1 MGDVQELVFEA
12 MIIGAGAT
20 VVMDIWALLLKRFFN
35 IPSLNYA
42 MVGRWIGHFPQGTFM
57 HENIVRA
64 QPVHGEK
71 LIGWGAHYGI
81 GIVFAGVLLLLWGL
95 EWAQQPTLFP
105 ALLIG
110 IVTVVAPFVLM
121 QPSFGFGIAAS
132 KTPQPNRA
140 RLLSLAAH
148 SIYGFGLYL
157 SALFWNQM
165 F

>member
-64 QPVHGEK
+64 HPVRGEK

-95 EWAQQPTLFP
+95 EWAQRPTLFP
-105 ALLIG
+105 ALFIG
-110 IVTVVAPFVLM
+110 IVTVVAPFFLM

-140 RLLSLAAH
+140 RVLSLAAH
-148 SIYGFGLYL
+148 SIYGLGLYL
-157 SALFWNQM
+157 SALFWSEM